1 MTARPLGQETGLPMT
16 VVIKIIVLLVLA
28 VIVASLASGA
38 YYLIRDSSDQK
49 RVVRALTV
57 RIALSVAL
65 FSVLIVLFL
74 FGVIEPNDPFRP

>member
-1 MTARPLGQETGLPMT
+1 MT

-57 RIALSVAL
+57 RITLSVAL
-65 FSVLIVLFL
+65 FSVLIALFL

>member
-1 MTARPLGQETGLPMT
+1 MT
-16 VVIKIIVLLVLA
+16 VVIKILVLLIFF

-38 YYLIRDSSDQK
+38 YYLVRDGSDRK

-57 RIALSVAL
+57 RITLSVAL
-65 FSVLIVLFL
+65 FSVLIALFL

>member
-1 MTARPLGQETGLPMT
+1 MT
-16 VVIKIIVLLVLA
+16 VVIKIVVLLIFA

-38 YYLIRDSSDQK
+38 YYLIRDGSDQK

-57 RIALSVAL
+57 RIMLSVAL
-65 FSVLIVLFL
+65 FSVVIALFL

>member
-1 MTARPLGQETGLPMT
+1 MT